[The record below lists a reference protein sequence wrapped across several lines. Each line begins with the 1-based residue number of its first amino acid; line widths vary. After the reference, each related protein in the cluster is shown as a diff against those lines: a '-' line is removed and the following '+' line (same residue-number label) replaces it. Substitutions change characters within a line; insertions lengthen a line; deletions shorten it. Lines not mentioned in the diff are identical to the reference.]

1 MLHESDDLNWLNVMQ
16 IVWIARSTYG
26 WVKSSINSRI
36 HNWNERTVNK
46 IYLIDKWLPKSG
58 VSFKMQFCF
67 EDKFQRISFPLC
79 VIMLMTDD
87 FLFNEAREFF
97 QWMMDFALKNLNLVS
112 NFICLFRGVG
122 KSTVWKRAIWTCFLL
137 NVYSSKNKIKK
148 IVAVK

>member
-1 MLHESDDLNWLNVMQ
+1 MEGIWRAKMCAKSFIVGIICFRMLHESDDLNWLNVMQ

-79 VIMLMTDD
+79 VIMLMTDG

-97 QWMMDFALKNLNLVS
+97 SMKDGFCS
-112 NFICLFRGVG
+112 REFEFGFEFYLFV
-122 KSTVWKRAIWTCFLL
+122 
-137 NVYSSKNKIKK
+137 
-148 IVAVK
+148 